1 MQAPQHT
8 GAHRRFRLIK
18 HPEKCASL
26 LLFPE
31 RLSKLQVPA
40 RGRIQHHKLSGR
52 IDSQA
57 RQVFQCIFLRLI
69 QILQDSARRDRTR
82 LIVCQSQRFQ
92 VLYMKMFP
100 QDSPAGII
108 RKEPIFKC

>member
-1 MQAPQHT
+1 MDQGLFQEASKHSGPH
-8 GAHRRFRLIK
+8 GCPCLIK

-69 QILQDSARRDRTR
+69 QILQDSARRDRAR
-82 LIVCQSQRFQ
+82 LIVRQSQCFQ
-92 VLYMKMFP
+92 VL
-100 QDSPAGII
+100 S
-108 RKEPIFKC
+108 

>member
-1 MQAPQHT
+1 MD
-8 GAHRRFRLIK
+8 
-18 HPEKCASL
+18 
-26 LLFPE
+26 
-31 RLSKLQVPA
+31 V
-40 RGRIQHHKLSGR
+40 IQHHKLSGR

-57 RQVFQCIFLRLI
+57 RQVFQRIFLRLI
-69 QILQDSARRDRTR
+69 QILQDSARRDRAR
-82 LIVCQSQRFQ
+82 LIVRQSQCFQ

>member
-1 MQAPQHT
+1 M
-8 GAHRRFRLIK
+8 
-18 HPEKCASL
+18 
-26 LLFPE
+26 
-31 RLSKLQVPA
+31 
-40 RGRIQHHKLSGR
+40 
-52 IDSQA
+52 
-57 RQVFQCIFLRLI
+57 FQCIFLRLI
-69 QILQDSARRDRTR
+69 QILQDSTRRDRAR